1 MSKTEV
7 WLINGEIL
15 IARESADEIT
25 SLAQEAE
32 EITLTDDADASPR
45 DVQVAEIVRVSAL
58 VASSTD
64 LPNTH
69 WPGGNA
75 SGA

>member
-7 WLINGEIL
+7 WLESGEVF
-15 IARESADEIT
+15 IARESSQQIN
-25 SLAQEAE
+25 SQGNPVL
-32 EITLTDDADASPR
+32 LTDDATGEARSISVLD
-45 DVQVAEIVRVSAL
+45 ILRVTDL
-58 VASSTD
+58 VDSSTD

-75 SGA
+75 DEA